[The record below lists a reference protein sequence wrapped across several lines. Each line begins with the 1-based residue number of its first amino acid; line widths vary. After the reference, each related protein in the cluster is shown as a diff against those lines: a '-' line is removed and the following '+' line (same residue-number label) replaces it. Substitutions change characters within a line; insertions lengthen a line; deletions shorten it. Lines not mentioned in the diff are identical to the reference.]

1 MALQADLEEQN
12 CHSQKRMEKRGRTQ
26 QAEGKT
32 WKVSVHGAEGLILLT
47 SVLMA
52 AGGQGCR
59 GENGGRLGT
68 CVSSWDN
75 PNQDVG
81 ASGKDSGSGSIRGD

>member
-1 MALQADLEEQN
+1 MALKVNLEEQN

-32 WKVSVHGAEGLILLT
+32 WKVSVHGADGLILLT
-47 SVLMA
+47 SVVMA

-59 GENGGRLGT
+59 GESGGRRGM

-75 PNQDVG
+75 PNQDVR
-81 ASGKDSGSGSIRGD
+81 ASRKDSSRGSIRGD